1 MIYHCKAKTNT
12 YICFSHKKTM
22 LTLDPKELSTKDLH
36 GYLLSSVGPRPIALA
51 STVDQHGRP
60 NLSPFSFFNVFS
72 ANPPIAI
79 FSPARRVRNN
89 TTKHTLDN
97 VSATKEVVINVVS
110 HSIVEQ
116 TSLSST
122 EYETGINEFEKA
134 GFTALKSDI
143 VKPFRVQESP
153 VQMECIVQ
161 DVVSLGDEGGAGNLV
176 ICEIVKMHVSE
187 TVLNE
192 QNQIDPHK
200 IDLVGRMG
208 ANWYCR
214 ASGESI
220 FEVEKPNIKIGVGY
234 DQLPIRIKNSFILS
248 GNDLAKLA
256 NIEKIPSPELVEIF
270 KENTD
275 IANLLQ
281 AGTDDEETREELHLH
296 AKSLLEKNE
305 IEDAWKTLLIDKLN
319 RL

>member
-1 MIYHCKAKTNT
+1 
-12 YICFSHKKTM
+12 M

-36 GYLLSSVGPRPIALA
+36 GYLLSAIGPRPIALA
-51 STVDQHGRP
+51 STIDENGRP

-110 HSIVEQ
+110 HAIVEQ

-134 GFTALKSDI
+134 GFTALKSDL
-143 VKPFRVQESP
+143 VKPYRVKESP
-153 VQMECIVQ
+153 VQMECIVKE
-161 DVVSLGDEGGAGNLV
+161 VVSLGDEGGAGNLV
-176 ICEIVKMHVSE
+176 ICEIVKIHVSE
-187 TVLNE
+187 AILNDKL
-192 QNQIDPHK
+192 QIDPHK

-214 ASGESI
+214 ASGDSI
-220 FEVEKPNIKIGVGY
+220 FEVEKPNIKIGIGY

-256 NIEKIPSPELVEIF
+256 NIEKIPSVELVEIF

-275 IANLLQ
+275 IATLLH
-281 AGTDDEETREELHLH
+281 AGTNDEDTREELHLY

-305 IEDAWKTLLIDKLN
+305 VESAWKTLLIDKLN